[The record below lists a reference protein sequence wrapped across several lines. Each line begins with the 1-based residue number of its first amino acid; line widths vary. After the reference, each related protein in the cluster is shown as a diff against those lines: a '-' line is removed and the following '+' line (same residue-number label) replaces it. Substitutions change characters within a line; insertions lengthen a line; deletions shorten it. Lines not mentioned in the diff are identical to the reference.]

1 MIGRLFDSLGKEIVS
16 NRPPDYGLGHNDA
29 IRAAGGAATFSVPL
43 SMLMRTPCRVA
54 TTRMR
59 PKGHVMAKHKFRA
72 GQKVTLIAS
81 FPNRSA
87 VGGGY
92 VVTRQLPERD
102 GEFEYRIKNLS
113 DSHERVA
120 PRANLLVNSRSAG
133 LVRGLVATAT
143 KRNVC
148 RKEP

>member
-1 MIGRLFDSLGKEIVS
+1 MS
-16 NRPPDYGLGHNDA
+16 
-29 IRAAGGAATFSVPL
+29 
-43 SMLMRTPCRVA
+43 MRTPCRVV

-59 PKGHVMAKHKFRA
+59 LKGHVMAKHKFRA

-102 GEFEYRIKNLS
+102 GEFEYRIKNTS
-113 DSHERVA
+113 EPHERVA
-120 PRANLLVNSRSAG
+120 RESELAR
-133 LVRGLVATAT
+133 
-143 KRNVC
+143 
-148 RKEP
+148 E